1 MVGAG
6 VVDVHLLEPCDLV
19 RQRLGPPEQKVEP
32 TKVALEFSKATSVPE
47 RRQTATL
54 GSSTAEK
61 PRVVVFQNC
70 VVTSLSP
77 TLAGLAATPC
87 RL

>member
-1 MVGAG
+1 MTLDLILKGDLGARKEA
-6 VVDVHLLEPCDLV
+6 D
-19 RQRLGPPEQKVEP
+19 
-32 TKVALEFSKATSVPE
+32 
-47 RRQTATL
+47 ATL
-54 GSSTAEK
+54 GSSIAEN

-77 TLAGLAATPC
+77 TLAGLVATPC